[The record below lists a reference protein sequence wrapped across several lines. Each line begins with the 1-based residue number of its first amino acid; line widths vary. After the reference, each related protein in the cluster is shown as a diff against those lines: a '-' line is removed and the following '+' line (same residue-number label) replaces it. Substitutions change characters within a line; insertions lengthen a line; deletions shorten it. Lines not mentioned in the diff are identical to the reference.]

1 MPNASTDLP
10 DLNVWIALADHH
22 HVHHERA
29 RRYWNEEAGPQLAFC
44 RVTMLGLLR
53 LGTNPRVMAGEA
65 YTPAE
70 RWEVYRSFRALPE
83 VTFLMEPSGLERR
96 MATWSDRPDF
106 APRAWTDCYLASLAC
121 LLGCRLVSLD
131 GDFSRF
137 DGLDFLHLRP

>member
-10 DLNVWIALADHH
+10 DVNVWIALADHN
-22 HVHHERA
+22 HVHHGRA
-29 RRYWNEEAGPQLAFC
+29 RRYWNEEAAPQLAFC

-53 LGTNPRVMAGEA
+53 LGTNPRVMAA
-65 YTPAE
+65 RRTPL
-70 RWEVYRSFRALPE
+70 RRCGRSIAASVPCRRSHSSL
-83 VTFLMEPSGLERR
+83 EPSDLERQ

-137 DGLDFLHLRP
+137 DGLDVLHLRP